1 MADTVVGTFSIFSER
16 GENMIQFLL
25 AFGLTIIFLVMFDL
39 IIGILLET
47 EELQRLWERREKS
60 ERKS

>member
-1 MADTVVGTFSIFSER
+1 M
-16 GENMIQFLL
+16 MKFLL
-25 AFGLTIIFLVMFDL
+25 AFALTIIFLAMFNL

-47 EELQRLWERREKS
+47 EELQRLWERREKN

>member
-1 MADTVVGTFSIFSER
+1 
-16 GENMIQFLL
+16 MIQFLL
-25 AFGLTIIFLVMFDL
+25 AFALTIIFLAMFDL